1 MMRHCK
7 LLLIT
12 QVGLEKV
19 AVWVSNEVLMMTQQ
33 YKRINKCKEGEE
45 YGKSCYGEIKYVL
58 I

>member
-19 AVWVSNEVLMMTQQ
+19 VVWASNEVLMMTQ

-45 YGKSCYGEIKYVL
+45 YGKSRYGEIKYVL